1 MATLFEAIASLGPKL
16 VYGRTAELD
25 DLALLLSK
33 RSGLSVLDIEMV
45 LRELSGCVAHL
56 ARGGSPVR
64 LPGFGR
70 VRAAMTRTGRLRV
83 HIVAEA
89 RLVRAINAAGYRG
102 EVANRGRIGLADGGY
117 KELWDAL
124 HPDDPLELP
133 AARAGGRGAAASDA
147 AADDATAIVVAS
159 RTM

>member
-33 RSGLSVLDIEMV
+33 RSGLSVLDVEMV
-45 LRELSGCVAHL
+45 LRELSGAVANL
-56 ARGGSPVR
+56 SRGGAPVR

-83 HIVAEA
+83 HIVAEGK
-89 RLVRAINAAGYRG
+89 LVREINAPGYRG
-102 EVANRGRIGLADGGY
+102 EVANRGRIGLDDAGY
-117 KELWDAL
+117 KVLWDAA
-124 HPDDPLELP
+124 HPDDPMELP
-133 AARAGGRGAAASDA
+133 VSRRAASS
-147 AADDATAIVVAS
+147 AS
-159 RTM
+159 TSPSMSVPVEHSA